1 MDYRRQIGRIGE
13 AKMSAVTFQPEPLTP
28 CERAVLTTFFCKLV
42 TDGKT
47 EFTSDDL
54 RLYGLDKHLYG
65 DPSHAIGLLFAK
77 AKHYKLVEDTGRR
90 KRSEILTN
98 HSREN
103 KVYRR
108 L

>member
-1 MDYRRQIGRIGE
+1 
-13 AKMSAVTFQPEPLTP
+13 MSQVSFVPEPLSP
-28 CERAVLTTFFCKLV
+28 CERAVLTTLFCKLV
-42 TDGKT
+42 VDNKL

-65 DPSHAIGLLFAK
+65 DPAHSIGLLFAK
-77 AKHYKLVEDTGRR
+77 AKHYKQIEDTGRR

-98 HSREN
+98 HAREN

-108 L
+108 GSK